1 MEEAWCGWPESSWE
15 FRDSVMTYYSLLPPE
30 MLDTFQKF
38 AAKYYL
44 QLSTYSKHASLS
56 GAGKTPDRSLMLDGK
71 QLPWVESGVHLGH
84 ILHQSGNKDT
94 RVERASF
101 IDESVEGTEAFQFP
115 NPI

>member
-1 MEEAWCGWPESSWE
+1 MNI
-15 FRDSVMTYYSLLPPE
+15 
-30 MLDTFQKF
+30 
-38 AAKYYL
+38 
-44 QLSTYSKHASLS
+44 
-56 GAGKTPDRSLMLDGK
+56 MLDGK

-84 ILHQSGNKDT
+84 ILHQSGNKDI